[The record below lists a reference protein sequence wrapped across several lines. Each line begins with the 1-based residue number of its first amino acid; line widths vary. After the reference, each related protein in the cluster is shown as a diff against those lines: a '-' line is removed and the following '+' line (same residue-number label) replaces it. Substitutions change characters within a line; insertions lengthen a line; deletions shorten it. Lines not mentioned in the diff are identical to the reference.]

1 MDSER
6 PGTWRHLPLP
16 ASSGVPVLLVSLE
29 MGPSSYAI
37 RVSDMANIWAESLDR
52 KAICMRGWSEN
63 TSIDPSD
70 TAENMTKFL
79 SCLKSTLDPNQ
90 TGHDETSLTLVPANS
105 SDAGDDGITL
115 NMTCPLPGFNALK
128 WPIHLTKQPPS
139 AIATNLVLPLIQAH
153 LDRKQE
159 VQSLIQ
165 MMVDKDSVVTKLSD
179 KLEAMGT
186 GLEHVFTALSG
197 RKKVTRATAEDR
209 VKGLAP
215 FVERKWK
222 KELGSDD
229 AAPSSVNS
237 LIQHV
242 FADTGLEFRSTIEVD
257 KSPELD
263 KWWHDFLPTSQGSQR
278 KQGKVLASKR
288 RATTPPPESTNRD
301 DDDDF
306 QVQSTPPHLQSTKKS
321 AATSNVPPAD
331 DASTEGEG
339 DSTIPDSNPPP
350 VLSDRRRQPETN
362 KPSNSRLG
370 AIGGKKQ
377 PAPRRSPSPL
387 PKSKAAKAPL
397 DDEETAS
404 EASEDD
410 ATASAPGS
418 SPVPSPKK
426 PAAKKGGLGRIGAG
440 AVKPQQDPK
449 EKIPEELPPLK
460 TKETVA
466 RKLGTIGG
474 GKISKSLKQEDED
487 DTTRGRLATRKT
499 SSQAEE
505 RPRETSE
512 ERADRKREEL
522 KRDLEKK
529 AAAGPAKKKRRF

>member
-1 MDSER
+1 MDSGK
-6 PGTWRHLPLP
+6 PGTWRFLPLP
-16 ASSGVPVLLVSLE
+16 ASSGVPVLLVSVE

-37 RVSDMANIWAESLDR
+37 RVSDMANIWTESLDR
-52 KAICMRGWSEN
+52 KSICMRAWSEN
-63 TSIDPSD
+63 TIVDPSD

-79 SCLKSTLDPNQ
+79 SCLKTALDPNQ
-90 TGHDETSLTLVPANS
+90 VGHDESSLALVPANS
-105 SDAGDDGITL
+105 SDAGDGGITL
-115 NMTCPLPGFNALK
+115 NITCPLPGFSALR
-128 WPIHLTKQPPS
+128 WPIHLKKQPS
-139 AIATNLVLPLIQAH
+139 SSIATSLVLPLIQAH

-159 VQSLIQ
+159 VQSLTQ
-165 MMVDKDSVVTKLSD
+165 MMADKDSVVTKLSD

-222 KELGSDD
+222 KEFGSDD
-229 AAPSSVNS
+229 AGPSSVTD
-237 LIQHV
+237 LIRHV

-263 KWWHDFLPTSQGSQR
+263 KWWHDFVPTSQSSQR
-278 KQGKVLASKR
+278 KQGTVSASKR
-288 RATTPPPESTNRD
+288 RATTPPPESTNCD

-306 QVQSTPPHLQSTKKS
+306 QVQSTPPHLLSAKKR
-321 AATSNVPPAD
+321 AATGNVPPAD

-339 DSTIPDSNPPP
+339 DSTIPDRNPSP
-350 VLSDRRRQPETN
+350 VLSDRRRKPETN

-377 PAPRRSPSPL
+377 PAPPRSPCPP
-387 PKSKAAKAPL
+387 PKSKAAKPPV
-397 DDEETAS
+397 DDDETAS

-410 ATASAPGS
+410 ATASAAGS
-418 SPVPSPKK
+418 SPVPSPEKT
-426 PAAKKGGLGRIGAG
+426 AAKKGGLGRIGAG
-440 AVKPQQDPK
+440 AVKPRHDF
-449 EKIPEELPPLK
+449 
-460 TKETVA
+460 KETA
-466 RKLGTIGG
+466 PEDIPSLKAKEAAPRKLGTIGG
-474 GKISKSLKQEDED
+474 GKASKSLKQEEED
-487 DTTRGRLATRKT
+487 DASRGRPATRKT
-499 SSQAEE
+499 SSLAEE

-522 KRDLEKK
+522 KRELEKK